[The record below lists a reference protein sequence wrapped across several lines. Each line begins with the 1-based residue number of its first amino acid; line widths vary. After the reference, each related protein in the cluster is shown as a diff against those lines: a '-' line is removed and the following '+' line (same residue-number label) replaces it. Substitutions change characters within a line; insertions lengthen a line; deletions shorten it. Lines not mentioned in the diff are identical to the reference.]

1 VKLNKNFPNVIVEW
15 KTMVKYMGLSLFSMV
30 KPKTPGQAEIVDALK
45 NTRYSIVGI
54 FGPTGSGK
62 SLFSIMYGVDSVSN
76 KKYMR
81 FIIARPLVDVTS
93 GRELTPEDLGGLYYE
108 LASSYLRDILSGHI
122 EWGRIEEMIKNYEI
136 VIADSHYLR
145 GRTFDDSLI
154 FLDDTQSI
162 PVESAIEVITRIGNN
177 SRLIIAGDPIFQRA
191 QGSRDSTIMLRELL
205 LNEESAKVVDLG
217 LKDIVRPGARMGIR
231 LLFESK
237 MRSRKLTETEKQI
250 VETAR
255 LHAPDADLVTAVEFV
270 DIKRKLGITSENVPD
285 ALVVVKE
292 GHLGRIIGK
301 KGERIEAV
309 EKDLGLKI
317 RACQLSLDFTPFIR
331 ALHPVTWIIKHV
343 KEVDFAGPVLA
354 VKISGEAYGA
364 FVGQKGAYIRFIDG
378 VFDKLIGVSVRVYE
392 VGDESSEKG

>member
-1 VKLNKNFPNVIVEW
+1 MGISLLN
-15 KTMVKYMGLSLFSMV
+15 MV
-30 KPKTPGQAEIVDALK
+30 KPKTPGQVEIVDALK
-45 NTRYSIVGI
+45 NAKYSIVGI

-62 SLFSIMYGVDSVSN
+62 SLFSILYGVESVLN
-76 KKYMR
+76 EKYRR

-93 GRELTPEDLGGLYYE
+93 GSELTPADLGELYYE
-108 LASSYLRDILSGHI
+108 LASSYLRDILYGYI
-122 EWGRIEEMIKNYEI
+122 EWAKVEEMIKNYKI

-154 FLDDTQSI
+154 FLDDVQSI
-162 PVESAIEVITRIGNN
+162 PVESAIEVVTRIGNN
-177 SRLIIAGDPIFQRA
+177 SRLVIAGDPIFQRA
-191 QGSRDSTIMLRELL
+191 HTVKDSTIMLRELL
-205 LNEESAKVVDLG
+205 LNEESARVVDLG
-217 LKDIVRPGARMGIR
+217 LKDIVRPGAKMGIK

-270 DIKRKLGITSENVPD
+270 ELKKKLGVTTESVPD
-285 ALVVVKE
+285 ALIVVKE

-331 ALHPVTWIIKHV
+331 ALHPVAWITKHV

-354 VKISGEAYGA
+354 VKISEEGYGA
-364 FVGQKGAYIRFIDG
+364 FVGQKGVYIRLIDG
-378 VFDKLIGVSVRVYE
+378 VFSKLLGVSVRVYE
-392 VGDESSEKG
+392 VKSDRSEREK

>member
-1 VKLNKNFPNVIVEW
+1 MGFSLLN
-15 KTMVKYMGLSLFSMV
+15 MV
-30 KPKTPGQAEIVDALK
+30 KPKTPGQAEIVEALK
-45 NTRYSIVGI
+45 NTKYSVVGI

-62 SLFSIMYGVDSVSN
+62 SLFSIMYGVDSVQN
-76 KKYMR
+76 EKYKR
-81 FIIARPLVDVTS
+81 FIIARPLVDVTT
-93 GRELTPEDLGGLYYE
+93 GNELTPADLGELYYD
-108 LASSYLRDILSGHI
+108 LASSYLRDILYGYI
-122 EWGRIEEMIKNYEI
+122 EWIRIEEMIKSYKV

-154 FLDDTQSI
+154 FLDDVQSI
-162 PVESAIEVITRIGNN
+162 PVESAIEIITRVGNN
-177 SRLIIAGDPIFQRA
+177 SRLIIAGDPIFQRPYTVK
-191 QGSRDSTIMLRELL
+191 DSTILLRELL
-205 LNEESAKVVDLG
+205 LNEESARVVDLG
-217 LKDIVRPGARMGIR
+217 LKDIVRPGAKMGIK

-237 MRSRKLTETEKQI
+237 MRSRKLSDIEKQI

-270 DIKRKLGITSENVPD
+270 DLKKKLGVSTENVPD
-285 ALVVVKE
+285 ALIVVKE

-331 ALHPVTWIIKHV
+331 ALHPVSWIVKHV

-354 VKISGEAYGA
+354 VKISEEGYGA
-364 FVGQKGAYIRFIDG
+364 FVGQKGAYVRLIDG
-378 VFDKLIGVSVRVYE
+378 VFNKLLGVSVRVYE
-392 VGDESSEKG
+392 VKADSTGKER

>member
-1 VKLNKNFPNVIVEW
+1 
-15 KTMVKYMGLSLFSMV
+15 
-30 KPKTPGQAEIVDALK
+30 
-45 NTRYSIVGI
+45 
-54 FGPTGSGK
+54 
-62 SLFSIMYGVDSVSN
+62 
-76 KKYMR
+76 
-81 FIIARPLVDVTS
+81 
-93 GRELTPEDLGGLYYE
+93 
-108 LASSYLRDILSGHI
+108 
-122 EWGRIEEMIKNYEI
+122 
-136 VIADSHYLR
+136 
-145 GRTFDDSLI
+145 
-154 FLDDTQSI
+154 
-162 PVESAIEVITRIGNN
+162 VESAIEVITRIGNN

-191 QGSRDSTIMLRELL
+191 HGSRDSTIMLRELL

-217 LKDIVRPGARMGIR
+217 LKDIVRPGARMGVK

-270 DIKRKLGITSENVPD
+270 DIKKKLGITSENVPD

-378 VFDKLIGVSVRVYE
+378 VFNKLLGVSVRVYE
-392 VGDESSEKG
+392 VGDESTEKGK

>member
-1 VKLNKNFPNVIVEW
+1 MGFSLLN
-15 KTMVKYMGLSLFSMV
+15 MV
-30 KPKTPGQAEIVDALK
+30 KPKTPGQAEIVEALK
-45 NTRYSIVGI
+45 NTKYSVVGI

-62 SLFSIMYGVDSVSN
+62 SLFSIMYGVDSVQN
-76 KKYMR
+76 EKYKR
-81 FIIARPLVDVTS
+81 FIIARPLVDVTT
-93 GRELTPEDLGGLYYE
+93 GNELTPADLGELYYE
-108 LASSYLRDILSGHI
+108 LASSYLRDILYGYI
-122 EWGRIEEMIKNYEI
+122 EWSRIEEMIKSYKV

-154 FLDDTQSI
+154 FLDDVQSI
-162 PVESAIEVITRIGNN
+162 PVESAIEIITRVGNN
-177 SRLIIAGDPIFQRA
+177 SRLIIAGDPIFQRPYTVK
-191 QGSRDSTIMLRELL
+191 DSTILLRELL
-205 LNEESAKVVDLG
+205 LNEESARVVDLG
-217 LKDIVRPGARMGIR
+217 LKDIVRPGAKMGIK

-237 MRSRKLTETEKQI
+237 MRSRKLSDIEKQI

-270 DIKRKLGITSENVPD
+270 DLKKKLGVTTENVPD
-285 ALVVVKE
+285 ALIVVKE

-331 ALHPVTWIIKHV
+331 ALHPVSWIVKHV

-354 VKISGEAYGA
+354 VKISEEGYGA
-364 FVGQKGAYIRFIDG
+364 FVGQKGAYVRLIDG
-378 VFDKLIGVSVRVYE
+378 VFNKLLGVSVRVYE
-392 VGDESSEKG
+392 VKADSTGKER